1 MAGAPELDEIVASL
15 SQARP
20 GLDPDEQRHAL
31 TLLRTLA
38 EGESVSMAQYAE
50 RSGLTAEEASSFV
63 DGVPG
68 VYRDEDGAVIGFWGL
83 TVVEMPPHRYRLD
96 GRELFTWCAWDPFI
110 ITPLLGGSAEVASV
124 DANTGDEVALTI
136 VEGDVADLSHPG
148 LTVSFTLPE
157 EWTEDVI
164 ATFCHVIHY
173 FTDPDSAHAWTDA
186 HPGTFVLSLDDA
198 VALGE
203 AWRQQVLP
211 DVTEESG

>member
-1 MAGAPELDEIVASL
+1 MAGAPALEEIVVSL

-20 GLDPDEQRHAL
+20 GLAPDEQRHAL
-31 TLLRTLA
+31 TLLRTLGQ
-38 EGESVSMAQYAE
+38 GEPVSMGQYAE
-50 RSGLTAEEASSFV
+50 RSGLTAEEASAFV
-63 DGVPG
+63 GGLPG

-110 ITPLLGGSAEVASV
+110 LTPLLGGSAEVASV

-136 VEGDVADLSHPG
+136 VEGDVTDLSHAD
-148 LTVSFTLPE
+148 LTLSFTLPE

-164 ATFCHVIHY
+164 ASFCHVIHY
-173 FTDPDSAHAWTDA
+173 FTDRGSARAWTAA

-198 VALGE
+198 VALGD

-211 DVTEESG
+211 DVTGESG